1 MATMSRMTAACIAGA
16 LGLGAQQ
23 AGAAGFMLFEYSV
36 SGLGNALAGGAAS
49 AEDASTIYANPAG
62 MARLGDAQF
71 VGGAHVI
78 LPSTE
83 FKDSNSRTVGG
94 AALTGGDGGDGGVNA
109 VVPNLFYSR
118 AVNDRWTAG
127 IGITVPFGL
136 STDYDDGWQGRY
148 HALGSDLRTVNIN
161 PSVAFQVTPRWSV
174 GLGVSALH
182 GDLAEFSNA
191 IDTFGVC
198 VGTLQ
203 QTANLTAAAA
213 GANCNAGLGF
223 AGPAN
228 AATDAK
234 VKLEGDDWGYGF
246 NVGLLFQPDSR
257 TRIGFAYRS
266 KVELELDGRAR
277 YDVSNVPGAFQTSI
291 TNAPIL
297 KNTGAKADLTLPEI
311 VSISSFQQLN
321 DRWSLMGDITWT
333 RWSQFD
339 TLVVEFD
346 NGARDL
352 VVEERWENSFRVALG
367 MTYTPSSTWTWR
379 FGVAYDEAAA
389 QRNDLVSPR
398 IPDEDRTWVTAGFS
412 FAATPSIN
420 LDVGYAHL
428 FMPDR
433 KVRLADA
440 TTGHVLE
447 GEFESSVDIL
457 SAQLNWTF

>member
-1 MATMSRMTAACIAGA
+1 MAAMRRMTAFCLAGA

-62 MARLGDAQF
+62 MARLGDAQL

-83 FKDSNSRTVGG
+83 FTDINSRTVGG
-94 AALTGGDGGDGGVNA
+94 GPMPGGDGGDGGVNA

-118 AVNDRWTAG
+118 AIDDRWTAG

-136 STDYDDGWQGRY
+136 STDYDDDWQGRY

-161 PSVAFQVTPRWSV
+161 PSAAFQLTPRWSV
-174 GLGVSALH
+174 GFGVSALH

-191 IDTFGVC
+191 VDTFGVC
-198 VGTLQ
+198 RRIGRTPAACNNPAVG
-203 QTANLTAAAA
+203 
-213 GANCNAGLGF
+213 GL

-228 AATDAK
+228 IDTDAK
-234 VKLEGDDWGYGF
+234 VKLEGDDWGFGF
-246 NVGLLFQPDSR
+246 NFGVLFQPDSR

-277 YDVSNVPGAFQTSI
+277 YDISRVPGAFQTLI
-291 TNAPIL
+291 DPAPIL

-311 VSISSFQQLN
+311 ISISSFQQLN

-346 NGARDL
+346 NGAPDL

-367 MTYTPSSTWTWR
+367 MTYTPSSAWIWR
-379 FGVAYDEAAA
+379 FGVAYDQAAA
-389 QRNDLVSPR
+389 KRNDLVSPR
-398 IPDEDRTWVTAGFS
+398 IPDEDRTWLTAGFS

-420 LDVGYAHL
+420 LDMGYAHL

-440 TTGHVLE
+440 TTGHLLE

-457 SAQLNWTF
+457 SAQVNWTF